1 MPQWLVLLCAVVV
14 TCVVVAGL
22 VVVRQRRIGED
33 DDSSE
38 TPDVIEYMTMMIGV
52 VYAIVLGLAI
62 AGVWEARNAADDVV
76 HREALALHE
85 VQEGAQVFH
94 GGPGDRVRSDVHR
107 YVRYTV
113 DREWPHMLRT
123 GELTGRGDD
132 LMDALR
138 HDVRRLAPEGT
149 VQSQTYQAVAGQAA
163 AADAARVQRG
173 DLAGSTMPGV
183 VWLGLAGGAALTLGM
198 LFALQIRR
206 SARELVLSG
215 LFSALMVFLLFLVW
229 HFDSPF
235 GRGLADPTGA
245 FTSLFPSV
253 SP

>member
-1 MPQWLVLLCAVVV
+1 MPQWLVLVCAVLV
-14 TCVVVAGL
+14 TCAAVAGL
-22 VVVRQRRIGED
+22 VVARQRRVGED

-76 HREALALHE
+76 QNEALALHE
-85 VQEGAQVFH
+85 VQQDVEVFP
-94 GGPGDRVRSDVHR
+94 GPPGDRVRSDVHR

-113 DREWPHMLRT
+113 GTEWPHMVDS
-123 GELTGRGDD
+123 GELTERGDA
-132 LMDALR
+132 LMAALR
-138 HDVRRLAPEGT
+138 RDVRELDPQGT
-149 VQSQTYQAVAGQAA
+149 QESQTYQSVTGQAA
-163 AADAARVQRG
+163 AADAARIRRA

-183 VWLGLAGGAALTLGM
+183 VWLGLLGGAALTLGM

-206 SARELVLSG
+206 STRELLLSG
-215 LFSALMVFLLFLVW
+215 LFSALMIFLLFLVW

-235 GRGLADPTGA
+235 ARGLADPTGA
-245 FTSLFPSV
+245 FTTLFPGASG
-253 SP
+253 